1 LSCPHGFDKPIRFCK
16 LVKFGIVI
24 LKKMECDFHEFM
36 KINIK
41 ELTTTG
47 FVWVKRFNQF
57 EFPYLDDIIYLAFSD
72 PSKL

>member
-1 LSCPHGFDKPIRFCK
+1 
-16 LVKFGIVI
+16 
-24 LKKMECDFHEFM
+24 MECDFQEFM

-47 FVWVKRFNQF
+47 FVWVIRFNQF
-57 EFPYLDDIIYLAFSD
+57 EFPYFDDIIYLAFSD